1 MTNAK
6 LANVKPFQQIKKLT
20 IQTIKN
26 YKVKK
31 FVKHTCQYLLK
42 FNNLKHFKNLKM
54 LNKLKYI
61 LKCHKIKL
69 KNSLQKHFIGI
80 L

>member
-1 MTNAK
+1 M
-6 LANVKPFQQIKKLT
+6 LKPFNKLKKLT

-31 FVKHTCQYLLK
+31 FVKRACQYLLK

-54 LNKLKYI
+54 LNK
-61 LKCHKIKL
+61 
-69 KNSLQKHFIGI
+69 
-80 L
+80 